1 VGYLSCEQYA
11 RRIGITKQ
19 TVFRAVRVG
28 KIPPDHCLYS
38 RKAGHGILID
48 WNKTAFQFVAQ
59 LQKNVKPADFDPT
72 LGYYKPLDE
81 AEWIAFTNLKPP
93 KKPGRQKNLA
103 AQKMPDNMHDVKLLN
118 EQLKAEKNKIELM
131 RAKNELIDVADAIAV
146 NKQIAVEIRKAWD
159 AAEKKLI
166 PLVTASTSVK
176 EVKDLF
182 TKVRGDVFAKI
193 GELEGLHG
201 NE

>member
-1 VGYLSCEQYA
+1 
-11 RRIGITKQ
+11 
-19 TVFRAVRVG
+19 
-28 KIPPDHCLYS
+28 
-38 RKAGHGILID
+38 
-48 WNKTAFQFVAQ
+48 
-59 LQKNVKPADFDPT
+59 
-72 LGYYKPLDE
+72 
-81 AEWIAFTNLKPP
+81 
-93 KKPGRQKNLA
+93 
-103 AQKMPDNMHDVKLLN
+103 
-118 EQLKAEKNKIELM
+118 LKAEKNKIELM

-193 GELEGLHG
+193 SELEGLHG